1 MTNNKA
7 YSIADVASITGGKCL
22 GKPGQKDEI
31 RFLLCD
37 SRQLLMPE
45 STLFFALKTKSND
58 GHRYIVELLKKGVKS
73 FVVDHIRGEWTQSW
87 PEATFI
93 LYDSP
98 LEALQKIAAYH
109 RSLHSIP
116 VIAITGSNGK
126 TIVKEWLYQL
136 LFKQKHIVR
145 NPKSYNSQIG
155 VPLSVWLMDTHHELG
170 IFEAG
175 ISQTCEMDKLQKI
188 IDPQTGIL
196 TNIGSAHDEGFVSR
210 EQKLNEKLR
219 LFGSC
224 NTLIYCSDDEFLDTR
239 LNAWHKD
246 HPSVNLFAW
255 GSSKNAELIVVNRET
270 AEGQTLIA
278 ISYKGNRFLVTI
290 PFQDDASVE
299 NALHCIAFMKHYGF
313 EDSEVIKSVPQLQSV
328 AMRLEMKEGVNG
340 STIINDSYNSDLQ
353 SLKIAF
359 DFLEQQTAHKKKTI
373 ILSDILQ
380 SGMPAEELYAQVASL
395 MRSKEIS
402 RLIGIG
408 PEISSQSA
416 LFDSSALF
424 FNSTDHFLSRFDIT
438 EFNDE
443 AILLK
448 GARVFEFEHLSN
460 LLQQKDHQT
469 VLEVNLDALT
479 HNLNVY
485 RSMLE
490 RNTRIMGMVKA
501 FSYGSGSTEIARM
514 LQYHNVDYLAV
525 AYADEGKLLRQGGI
539 TIPIVV
545 MNPEIR
551 TFETLFDY
559 RLEPEVYGFPL
570 LHKLI
575 KALTAMEGQQG
586 PEALPIHI
594 KLDTGMHRLGF
605 LPGEVEPLGNLL
617 KTNSGVRV
625 ASVFSHLAASEDPR
639 HDAFSASQIAL
650 FNELCVRLEELLGY
664 PFLRHISNSAAI
676 SRFSDAHFDMV
687 RPGIGLYGVSGDPKV
702 QQLLQHVSTFRSV
715 VSQVK
720 LIRKGSS
727 IGYGR
732 NIFTEQD
739 IKIAIVPVG
748 YADGLNRRLGN
759 GRGKLFVQGK
769 RVPIVG
775 NISMDMCAIDV
786 SDIDVKEGDEVII
799 FGKELPVSEM
809 ASDLGTIAYE
819 VFTSVSQRVKRVY
832 YQA

>member
-1 MTNNKA
+1 MTIVSA
-7 YSIADVASITGGKCL
+7 YSIADVAGITGGTCF
-22 GKPGQKDEI
+22 GKPESNPFI

-37 SRQLLMPE
+37 SRQLLQPE
-45 STLFFALKTKSND
+45 STLFFALKTNSND
-58 GHRYIVELLKKGVKS
+58 GHLYIPELLEKGVKA
-73 FVVDHIRGEWTQSW
+73 FVVEYIHEEWTQFR
-87 PEATFI
+87 PEAAFI
-93 LYDSP
+93 VHSKP
-98 LEALQKIAAYH
+98 LEALQKIAAHH
-109 RSLHSIP
+109 RSLYTIP

-126 TIVKEWLYQL
+126 TIVKEWLHQL
-136 LFKQKHIVR
+136 LFKHKHIVR

-155 VPLSVWLMDTHHELG
+155 VPLSVWLIDAHHELG

-175 ISQTCEMDKLQKI
+175 ISQPGEMDKLQKI
-188 IDPQTGIL
+188 LNPETGIL
-196 TNIGSAHDEGFVSR
+196 TNIGSAHDEGFHSR
-210 EQKLNEKLR
+210 EQKINEKLQ
-219 LFGSC
+219 LFISC
-224 NTLIYCSDDEFLDTR
+224 KTLIYCSDDEFVHKQLI
-239 LNAWHKD
+239 AWQNEN
-246 HPSVNLFAW
+246 PSVVLFAW
-255 GSSKNAELIVVNRET
+255 GSSDNAELYVVNRET
-270 AEGQTLIA
+270 ADGHTIVAL
-278 ISYKGNRFLVTI
+278 SYKGNRFLVSI

-313 EDSEVIKSVPQLQSV
+313 EDSEIIKSIPQLQTV

-353 SLKIAF
+353 SLTIAL
-359 DFLEQQTAHKKKTI
+359 DFLDRQTSHPNKTI

-380 SGMPAEELYAQVASL
+380 SGMPAEALYAQVASL
-395 MRSKEIS
+395 LRSKGIN

-416 LFDSSALF
+416 LFDASALF
-424 FNSTDHFLSRFDIT
+424 FKSTDDFLSRFDIT
-438 EFNDE
+438 EFNNE

-469 VLEVNLDALT
+469 VLEINLDALT

-485 RSMLE
+485 RSLLE
-490 RNTRIMGMVKA
+490 RNTMIMCMVKA

-514 LQYHNVDYLAV
+514 LQFHNVDYLAV
-525 AYADEGKLLRQGGI
+525 AYADEGKVLRQGGV

-551 TFETLFDY
+551 TFETLFAY
-559 RLEPEVYGFPL
+559 RMEPEVYGFPL
-570 LHKLI
+570 LQKLLR
-575 KALTAMEGQQG
+575 ALNVMEEQHGRQT
-586 PEALPIHI
+586 LPIHI

-605 LPGEVEPLGNLL
+605 LPEEVEPLGIML
-617 KTNSGVRV
+617 KTNPGVRV
-625 ASVFSHLAASEDPR
+625 ASVFSHLAASEDPK

-650 FNELCVRLEELLGY
+650 FNELCVRFEELLGY

-676 SRFSDAHFDMV
+676 SRFPQAHFDMV
-687 RPGIGLYGVSGDPKV
+687 RPGIGLYGVTGDPKV

-715 VSQVK
+715 ISQVK
-720 LIRKGSS
+720 RIRKGSS

-732 NIFTEQD
+732 NAFAEQD
-739 IKIAIVPVG
+739 IEIAIVPVG
-748 YADGLNRRLGN
+748 YADGLNRSLGN
-759 GRGKLFVQGK
+759 GRGKLLVNGK
-769 RVPIVG
+769 IVPIVG

-786 SDIDVKEGDEVII
+786 SAIDVKEGDEVII

-809 ASDLGTIAYE
+809 AADLGTIPYE

>member
-7 YSIADVASITGGKCL
+7 YSIADVTCIAGGQL
-22 GKPGQKDEI
+22 IGQPGCQERI

-37 SRQLLMPE
+37 SRQLLLPE
-45 STLFFALKTKSND
+45 STLFFALKTKNND
-58 GHRYIVELLKKGVKS
+58 GHHYIPELIQKGVKA
-73 FVVDHIRGEWTQSW
+73 FVVECIRDEWIQSH
-87 PEATFI
+87 PEVSFI
-93 LYDSP
+93 VHRSP
-98 LEALQKIAAYH
+98 LEALQKIAAHH
-109 RSLHSIP
+109 RSIYSIP

-136 LFKQKHIVR
+136 MFKHQHIVR

-155 VPLSVWLMDTHHELG
+155 VPLSVWLMDGHHELG

-175 ISQTCEMDKLQKI
+175 ISQPGEMDKLQKI
-188 IDPQTGIL
+188 LDPQTGIL
-196 TNIGSAHDEGFVSR
+196 TNIGSAHDEGFLSR
-210 EQKLNEKLR
+210 EQKLSEKLR
-219 LFGSC
+219 LFSSC
-224 NTLIYCSDDEFLDTR
+224 NTLIYCCDDEFLHNR
-239 LNAWHKD
+239 LVAWQND

-255 GSSKNAELIVVNRET
+255 GDSQNAEIVVVKREK
-270 AEGQTLIA
+270 ADGQTLVA
-278 ISYKGNRFLVTI
+278 ISDKSNNLMVSI

-299 NALHCIAFMKHYGF
+299 NALHCIALMKHHGF
-313 EDSEVIKSVPQLQSV
+313 EDSDIIKSVPQLQTV
-328 AMRLEMKEGVNG
+328 AMRLEMKEGLNG

-353 SLKIAF
+353 SLKIAL
-359 DFLEQQTAHKKKTI
+359 DFLMSQTSHKRKTL

-380 SGMPAEELYAQVASL
+380 SGVPARELYGQVASL
-395 MRSKEIS
+395 ISSRSIS

-408 PEISSQSA
+408 PEVSA
-416 LFDSSALF
+416 QQHLFDASALF
-424 FNSTDHFLSRFDIT
+424 FKNTDDFLSRFDIT
-438 EFNDE
+438 EFNNE

-448 GARVFEFEHLSN
+448 GARVFEFERLSN

-469 VLEVNLDALT
+469 VLEINLDALT

-490 RNTRIMGMVKA
+490 RDTRIMGMVKA

-514 LQYHNVDYLAV
+514 LQFHNVDYLAV
-525 AYADEGKLLRQGGI
+525 AYADEGKVLRQGSI

-551 TFETLFDY
+551 TFETLFVY
-559 RLEPEVYGFPL
+559 HLEPEVYGFPL
-570 LHKLI
+570 LEKLL
-575 KALTAMEGQQG
+575 KAIIPLQEKQDFQT
-586 PEALPIHI
+586 LPIHI

-605 LPGEVEPLGNLL
+605 LPGEVESLGKLL
-617 KTNSGVRV
+617 KTSSGVRV
-625 ASVFSHLAASEDPR
+625 ASVFSHFAASEDPQ
-639 HDAFSASQIAL
+639 HDAFSASQVAL
-650 FNELCVRLEELLGY
+650 FNQLCIRLEELLGY
-664 PFLRHISNSAAI
+664 TFLRHISNSAAI
-676 SRFSDAHFDMV
+676 SRFPEAHFDMV

-702 QQLLQHVSTFRSV
+702 LQLLQHVSTFRSV

-732 NIFTEQD
+732 NAFAEHD
-739 IKIAIVPVG
+739 IEIAIVPVG

-759 GRGKLFVQGK
+759 GRGKLYVNG
-769 RVPIVG
+769 RIVSIIG
-775 NISMDMCAIDV
+775 NISMDMCAINV
-786 SDIDVKEGDEVII
+786 SGIDVKEGDEVII

-809 ASDLGTIAYE
+809 ASDLGTIPYE